1 MDSLALLIVPVLTG
15 ALGIYMIASGN
26 PRLLHSYHYATTPP
40 EKLPALAR
48 AEGASMIVLGI
59 AIALVCLDTH
69 GALTI
74 VGIVLLVLGLAL
86 MLGAIVYY
94 NGGLITSSGQA
105 TTGIFGSMKPVWRYV
120 VMGLVGAACSLFG
133 IVPGVY
139 MIATGDVGLLHSYH
153 YANAA
158 AADLPLLATAEGSCM
173 IALGIGIFLCML
185 AGAGMVG
192 GRPFK
197 RWAIALMV
205 LGIVLWL
212 AALVGLIAFII
223 YFNGSLMG

>member
-1 MDSLALLIVPVLTG
+1 MDSLAILIVPVLTG
-15 ALGIYMIASGN
+15 ALGIYMIVSGN

-59 AIALVCLDTH
+59 AIALICLDKQ
-69 GALTI
+69 GVLTI
-74 VGIVLLVLGLAL
+74 AGVVLLVLGIAF
-86 MLGAIVYY
+86 MLGAIVYF
-94 NGGLITSSGQA
+94 NGGLITYSGQA
-105 TTGIFGSMKPVWRYV
+105 ATGVFSGMKPIWRYV
-120 VMGLVGAACSLFG
+120 VMGLAGAACSLFG
-133 IVPGVY
+133 VVPGVY
-139 MIATGDVGLLHSYH
+139 MISTGDVGLLHGYH
-153 YANAA
+153 YANVA
-158 AADLPLLATAEGSCM
+158 AADLPRLATAEGVCM
-173 IALGIGIFLCML
+173 IALGIGIFLCMM

-197 RWAIALMV
+197 RWAIVLMV
-205 LGIVLWL
+205 LGIMLWL

>member
-1 MDSLALLIVPVLTG
+1 MDSLAILIVPVLTG
-15 ALGIYMIASGN
+15 ALGTYMIVSGN

-59 AIALVCLDTH
+59 AIALICLDRQ
-69 GALTI
+69 GVLTI
-74 VGIVLLVLGLAL
+74 AGVVLLVLGIAF
-86 MLGAIVYY
+86 MLGAIVYF
-94 NGGLITSSGQA
+94 NGGLITYSGQA
-105 TTGIFGSMKPVWRYV
+105 ATGVFSSMKPIWRYV

-153 YANAA
+153 YANVA
-158 AADLPLLATAEGSCM
+158 AADLPRLATTEGVCM
-173 IALGIGIFLCML
+173 IALGIGIFLCMM
-185 AGAGMVG
+185 AGTGMVG

-205 LGIVLWL
+205 LGIMLWL

>member
-1 MDSLALLIVPVLTG
+1 MDSLAILIVPVLTG
-15 ALGIYMIASGN
+15 ALGTYMIVSGN

-48 AEGASMIVLGI
+48 AEGASMIVLAV
-59 AIALVCLDTH
+59 AIALVCLDTQ

-74 VGIVLLVLGLAL
+74 VGIALLVLGIAF

-105 TTGIFGSMKPVWRYV
+105 TSGIFRNMKPVWRYV
-120 VMGLVGAACSLFG
+120 VMGVAGAACSLFG
-133 IVPGVY
+133 IAPGVY
-139 MIATGDVGLLHSYH
+139 MIVTGDVSMLHSYH
-153 YANAA
+153 YANVA
-158 AADLPLLATAEGSCM
+158 AADLPRLATAEGACM
-173 IALGIGIFLCML
+173 IALGIGIFLCMM

-192 GRPFK
+192 DRPFK
-197 RWAIALMV
+197 RWATALMV
-205 LGIVLWL
+205 FGIMLWL
-212 AALVGLIAFII
+212 TALVGLIAFII